1 MPIREYGI
9 KTLDKVNIGLP
20 QWTLPDFSVLPLR
33 DVIIVSL
40 SVSVV
45 ILAETLLAENNF
57 AQKNGYRI
65 NDNQE
70 ILAFSMGNLAAAFT
84 GCCPINGSVSRTA
97 IGEQY
102 QGKTQLMGIVA
113 GISMMLLLLFGT
125 GFIGYLPVPIL
136 TAIVISALAGAT
148 EFELAF
154 RLWKVSRTECMI
166 FVGAFMGVLFLGTI
180 NGVLI
185 GIILSFSEM
194 IIRTSKPARCFWEYS
209 RDTDIFVI
217 CRKAVRYML

>member
-166 FVGAFMGVLFLGTI
+166 
-180 NGVLI
+180 
-185 GIILSFSEM
+185 LSVHLWVYF
-194 IIRTSKPARCFWEYS
+194 FWE
-209 RDTDIFVI
+209 R
-217 CRKAVRYML
+217 